1 MGMVAPTD
9 NVRLVGLKVVYMDS
23 IGSLLLA
30 GVHNVGV
37 DLSSLDVGVSEHI
50 LDDID
55 VGTHFELERSI
66 RMTKAV
72 EGDMFLNASCL
83 NPFLQWLGNPCG
95 SLKSGKD

>member
-37 DLSSLDVGVSEHI
+37 DLSCLDVGMPEHI
-50 LDDID
+50 LDDI
-55 VGTHFELERSI
+55 
-66 RMTKAV
+66 
-72 EGDMFLNASCL
+72 
-83 NPFLQWLGNPCG
+83 
-95 SLKSGKD
+95 LKFPTPYFKGWEEQ

>member
-1 MGMVAPTD
+1 MGMIAQTD

-30 GVHNVGV
+30 GVHNVGI
-37 DLSSLDVGVSEHI
+37 DLSSLDVGMPEHI

-66 RMTKAV
+66 RMPEAMK
-72 EGDMFLNASCL
+72 GDVLLDASRL
-83 NPFLQWLGNPCG
+83 NPFLQWFGNPCG
-95 SLKSGKD
+95 SLKPGKD